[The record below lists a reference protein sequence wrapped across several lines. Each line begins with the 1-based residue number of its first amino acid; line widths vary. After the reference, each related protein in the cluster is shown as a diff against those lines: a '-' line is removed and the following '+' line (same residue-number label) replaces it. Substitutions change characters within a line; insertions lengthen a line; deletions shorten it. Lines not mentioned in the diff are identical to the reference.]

1 MAWRKSERLANGP
14 NERFSHMIE
23 AFVRQR
29 VVRYRLGPQL
39 DRRTGEY
46 MAEVNRMR
54 ARAAEKAKAKVVPPE
69 KSLPSPDTD
78 AASAS
83 STPANQNNGT
93 PALKGDVR
101 PEDMKRPSKPM
112 PSDAAVAN
120 ELIPVPVSHIEA
132 MRHLIVEQMR
142 ASIEMKNSQK
152 TLSLAIMREHFPHTY
167 ARMVQSTL
175 AAEEEYE
182 PDMEDGE
189 GELFWPNQC
198 VTGDGVAWVC
208 LMGRAMT
215 REFGKDIGYLNI
227 HGIIPKPTS

>member
-1 MAWRKSERLANGP
+1 
-14 NERFSHMIE
+14 MIE
-23 AFVRQR
+23 GFVRQR
-29 VVRYRLGPQL
+29 VVRNRLGPQF
-39 DRRTGEY
+39 DRRTHDY
-46 MAEVNRMR
+46 MAEVNRVK
-54 ARAAEKAKAKVVPPE
+54 ARATEKAKTKLVPPE

-83 STPANQNNGT
+83 STPATQNSGT
-93 PALKGDVR
+93 PAHKGDVR
-101 PEDMKRPSKPM
+101 QEDLKRPTKSS
-112 PSDAAVAN
+112 PSDGAVSVAN
-120 ELIPVPVSHIEA
+120 ELIPIPVAHIEA

-167 ARMVQSTL
+167 GRMVQSTL

-198 VTGDGVAWVC
+198 VTGDGIAWVC

-227 HGIIPKPTS
+227 HGIIPKPTSTS